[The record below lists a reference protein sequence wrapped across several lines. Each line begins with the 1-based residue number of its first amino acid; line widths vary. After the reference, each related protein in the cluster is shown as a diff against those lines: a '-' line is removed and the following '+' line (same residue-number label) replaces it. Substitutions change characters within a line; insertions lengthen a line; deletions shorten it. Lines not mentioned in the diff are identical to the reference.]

1 MELQFL
7 TALDEF
13 LVQVLASCRID
24 PRLAT
29 VTDVPLTRSDDLQGL
44 VALFEEVRLAHRL
57 LRFTAHFAACL
68 EARHEGLASRE
79 GRFPRKLGEGLAAL
93 IGGDPLGGFGLQAA
107 VLAQN
112 GAQRKVQVT
121 PPIDIGRVTEST
133 AHGDTGALVH
143 LCLGVGKN
151 RDLNT
156 ENRGGNR
163 GAE

>member
-7 TALDEF
+7 TTLNEF
-13 LVQVLASCRID
+13 FVQVLASCRIN

-29 VTDVPLTRSDDLQGL
+29 VADVPLTRSDDLQGL
-44 VALFEEVRLAHRL
+44 VALFKEVRLAHRL
-57 LRFTAHFAACL
+57 LRFTAHFAACF
-68 EARHEGLASRE
+68 EARHQGLASRE
-79 GRFPRKLGEGLAAL
+79 GRLPCKLSEGLAAL
-93 IGGDPLGGFGLQAA
+93 SGGDPLGGFGLQAA

-112 GAQRKVQVT
+112 CAERKVQVA

-133 AHGDTGALVH
+133 AHGNTGALVH
-143 LCLGVGKN
+143 LRLGVGKN
-151 RDLNT
+151 GDLNT